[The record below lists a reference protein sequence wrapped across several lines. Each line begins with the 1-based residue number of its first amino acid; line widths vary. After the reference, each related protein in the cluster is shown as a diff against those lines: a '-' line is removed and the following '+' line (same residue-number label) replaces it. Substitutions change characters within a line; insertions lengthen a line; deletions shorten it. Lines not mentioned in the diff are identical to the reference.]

1 MAARLAA
8 YSLTADDN
16 TEATWAASEVAVL
29 IRYVGATTVAGM
41 ILSRAQRELE
51 SLATP
56 AEAAT
61 PSRVVGPFR
70 LPKAA

>member
-16 TEATWAASEVAVL
+16 TEAGWAASEVGVL
-29 IRYVGATTVAGM
+29 IRQVGETTIAGM
-41 ILSRAQRELE
+41 ILRQAQRELM
-51 SLATP
+51 SLSAPSEQP
-56 AEAAT
+56 AA
-61 PSRVVGPFR
+61 RVVGPFR